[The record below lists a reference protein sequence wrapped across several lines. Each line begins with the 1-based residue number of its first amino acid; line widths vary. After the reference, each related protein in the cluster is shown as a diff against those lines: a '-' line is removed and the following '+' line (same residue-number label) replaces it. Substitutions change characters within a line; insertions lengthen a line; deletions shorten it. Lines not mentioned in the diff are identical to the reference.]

1 MTPQGR
7 CGRKKKLCEMGYK
20 PFTPICLSA
29 FLHMLVRGLGSF
41 MKLNERIKKKSKTME
56 VFATAGTIGMHM
68 VSGPIVGFA
77 IGYGLDKWLG
87 TDPWMKLAFFLIG
100 IGAGFLNV
108 HRDSQNLLRK
118 MQKEGPAVKGEGQRE
133 DEETVQASAAFNGVG
148 SEESIKAAT
157 VVRPKPNSMPDA
169 KPQPAPKAPKEDTHA
184 K

>member
-1 MTPQGR
+1 MN
-7 CGRKKKLCEMGYK
+7 
-20 PFTPICLSA
+20 FS
-29 FLHMLVRGLGSF
+29 
-41 MKLNERIKKKSKTME
+41 ERVKKKSKTME

-118 MQKEGPAVKGEGQRE
+118 MQKEGPTSKGEVHTADAKTTANADAMASTGTQ
-133 DEETVQASAAFNGVG
+133 QASV
-148 SEESIKAAT
+148 S
-157 VVRPKPNSMPDA
+157 RA
-169 KPQPAPKAPKEDTHA
+169 KDSDHA
-184 K
+184 